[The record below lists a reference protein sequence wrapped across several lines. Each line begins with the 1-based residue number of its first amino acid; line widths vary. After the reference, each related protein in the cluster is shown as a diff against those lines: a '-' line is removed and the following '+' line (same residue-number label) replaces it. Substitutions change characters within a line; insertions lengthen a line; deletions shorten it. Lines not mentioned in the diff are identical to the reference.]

1 MKTHEIESPPG
12 APVFHY
18 DFADVVDA
26 MSAKLYLLEHVQV
39 CAAHHSVLAFVT
51 YLDIGGRQQRQSV
64 PVYCACCA
72 DMNYQ
77 AGRRAYGDRMFM
89 MKNRFAAPKRLA
101 LVWDAEWDMRG
112 LTR

>member
-1 MKTHEIESPPG
+1 M
-12 APVFHY
+12 
-18 DFADVVDA
+18 VVTGQDWSWVNIVRSFNDITGPEDA
-26 MSAKLYLLEHVQV
+26 KAFLLEHVQV